1 MFKIDPKPTTTQDG
15 ETKVCLSNIHSIAH
29 PYNLPNHAI
38 IDNQGEV
45 LSDCSQ
51 QKHEEDFAYHLLE
64 GMLSGQQRRLPAH
77 EIGKYLSYHYQH
89 TPPEERTA
97 FCDWLK
103 YTLPSYNQY
112 FNVDLGRLQ
121 AITDWLG
128 KSKAKDKPVITS
140 YHLKDWVKD
149 WPYLEKQ
156 LLKTKVDLQNLITK
170 TTNGYK
176 WEVKGAK
183 YYAGL
188 WLSIRDWKD
197 KQPKPDEMAKI
208 MKATFNVDVSKD
220 TLSDYRAESKPQYD
234 PHLFQL

>member
-1 MFKIDPKPTTTQDG
+1 MFKIDPKPTTIQDG

-38 IDNQGEV
+38 IDSQGEV

-121 AITDWLG
+121 AITDWLD
-128 KSKAKDKPVITS
+128 KSKHKGETPDSRKYPEKWYALYYRITLWIGQPDDLKGES
-140 YHLKDWVKD
+140 KKNIIAYGKKRFSTGQGFYNALKDYMRNEIGTIVRSMGDKD
-149 WPYLEKQ
+149 RKKWQQIIKDISNYDADVISW
-156 LLKTKVDLQNLITK
+156 LKN
-170 TTNGYK
+170 
-176 WEVKGAK
+176 
-183 YYAGL
+183 
-188 WLSIRDWKD
+188 
-197 KQPKPDEMAKI
+197 KPE
-208 MKATFNVDVSKD
+208 
-220 TLSDYRAESKPQYD
+220 
-234 PHLFQL
+234 